1 MSYRN
6 SSNARDKSKERIDPN
21 TVMMKTKLSQTA
33 TSSDSSKH
41 PPIKRDSIKNNLPPP
56 APTKSKLKEE
66 DLMTSS
72 KIIQAKNGLQL
83 LKKKMSQK
91 GLLPAKS

>member
-6 SSNARDKSKERIDPN
+6 SSNAREKSKEKIDPN
-21 TVMMKTKLSQTA
+21 TIMAKTKLSQTA
-33 TSSDSSKH
+33 SSTNSSKY
-41 PPIKRDSIKNNLPPP
+41 PPVKRDSIKNTVPQPLP
-56 APTKSKLKEE
+56 AKTKLKEE
-66 DLMTSS
+66 DFMTQS